1 MLDIGQTGTYVLV
14 KQVHTHY
21 ARYWSNRYICTCQCC
36 FCMAQCTY
44 CYVCIHC
51 PLLLLVVDQ
60 SCHASQYIAS
70 IHSLPTSVAGYG
82 PQSPCFMM
90 CNMYTFTAHFCSCLG
105 TMVALYHGVQC
116 IYICYLFVQ
125 LITDQTMTNEGAVHV
140 LRSVLT
146 GLHTHGQHDSTQ
158 SHLINLA
165 LTIYEE
171 MVSHLYVAV
180 VPSM

>member
-1 MLDIGQTGTYVLV
+1 MDHSHLASWCV
-14 KQVHTHY
+14 
-21 ARYWSNRYICTCQCC
+21 R
-36 FCMAQCTY
+36 
-44 CYVCIHC
+44 CI
-51 PLLLLVVDQ
+51 P
-60 SCHASQYIAS
+60 
-70 IHSLPTSVAGYG
+70 SLPTSVAGYG

-90 CNMYTFTAHFCSCLG
+90 CKMYTFTAHFCSWLW

-116 IYICYLFVQ
+116 IHICYLFVQ

-158 SHLINLA
+158 SHLVNLA

-180 VPSM
+180 VPSMWPTMHPPALSTMGPSPISSTWPSPSTRKW